1 MATESGEI
9 TIVCNHCDRDI
20 PAPNIDLHR
29 VHCARLEKCKI
40 CGDMVPKKHADEH
53 FLTAHAPC
61 IFSMADDHRIVTCEF
76 CEFPLPAVDVAVHQ
90 EVCGNRV
97 SNTRAGGGGGNGR
110 RRRDGNGVSNRRLFF
125 NVAVTGIAVLMGSLF
140 FQRKPLRGER

>member
-1 MATESGEI
+1 
-9 TIVCNHCDRDI
+9 
-20 PAPNIDLHR
+20 
-29 VHCARLEKCKI
+29 
-40 CGDMVPKKHADEH
+40 
-53 FLTAHAPC
+53 
-61 IFSMADDHRIVTCEF
+61 MADDHRIVTCEF